1 MRKLATLENQKELN
15 ILKGYLYYL
24 GIETFNY
31 DEAEDL
37 NLWVVKDSEQEKAKS
52 FFLEFEK
59 IYLRKESSENEL
71 EKLIKNSN
79 LGAAKFQL
87 DKSLEAEKE
96 KKFRVID
103 AREAM
108 ASSKVD
114 FHFLSVTG
122 FLIFFS
128 VIIFFSANSSENT
141 GVVYQFFTLS
151 HFPQEIFFLFE
162 VRNGEIWRLFTPIF
176 IHGSFFH
183 LLFNMMWLY
192 QIGSL
197 IEKKEG
203 NFFFGVLICIVAV
216 ISNFVFYLVVG
227 PNVGGMSG
235 VIYGLVGYL
244 WAYRKVAP
252 TSQYFL
258 DEGLIRFFFIW
269 YVFCWVLT
277 LLSSRLHFGASVANT
292 VHGVGA
298 FVGILI
304 GVFRASRKEESFLSV
319 SRFFSKEWL
328 KISGIIFLLLAGGI
342 LIDLIAKNFN

>member
-1 MRKLATLENQKELN
+1 MRKLATLENQEELN
-15 ILKGYLYYL
+15 ILKGYLYYS
-24 GIETFNY
+24 GIEAFNY
-31 DEAEDL
+31 EEAEDL

-52 FFLEFEK
+52 VLLEFQK
-59 IYLRKESSENEL
+59 VYLKKESFENEL

-87 DKSLEAEKE
+87 DKSLEAEKA
-96 KKFRVID
+96 KIRVID
-103 AREAM
+103 AREVI

-114 FHFLSVTG
+114 FHFFSVTG

-128 VIIFFSANSSENT
+128 VIIFFSANSYDNT
-141 GVVYQFFTLS
+141 GVVYLFFTLS
-151 HFPQEIFFLFE
+151 NFPREIFFLFE
-162 VRNGEIWRLFTPIF
+162 VQNGEIWRVFTPIF

-183 LLFNMMWLY
+183 ILFNMMWLY

-203 NFFFGVLICIVAV
+203 SFFFGILICTVAV
-216 ISNFVFYLVVG
+216 TSNFVFYLVVG

-252 TSQYFL
+252 ASQYFL
-258 DEGLIRFFFIW
+258 DDGLIRFFFIW

-277 LLSSRLHFGASVANT
+277 LVSTRLDFGASVANT

-298 FVGILI
+298 FVGVLM
-304 GVFRASRKEESFLSV
+304 GALRAYRKEESFFSV
-319 SRFFSKEWL
+319 SRFFSKEGL
-328 KISGIIFLLLAGGI
+328 KIFGIIFMLLAGGI
-342 LIDLIAKNFN
+342 LIDMVAKNVN